1 MGILGLLVGRSPN
14 LGKIEQLER
23 ERQTLL
29 KERKR
34 LIQEIREIDAELCDV
49 ERRLRFLREWDL

>member
-1 MGILGLLVGRSPN
+1 MVGRSPN
-14 LGKIEQLER
+14 LDKIEQLER

-29 KERKR
+29 KKRKR
-34 LIQEIREIDAELCDV
+34 FIQEIRAIDAELRDI

>member
-14 LGKIEQLER
+14 LDKIEQLER

-34 LIQEIREIDAELCDV
+34 LIQEIRAIDAELDDV

>member
-14 LGKIEQLER
+14 LDKIEQLER

-29 KERKR
+29 KKRKR
-34 LIQEIREIDAELCDV
+34 FIQEIRAIDAELRDI